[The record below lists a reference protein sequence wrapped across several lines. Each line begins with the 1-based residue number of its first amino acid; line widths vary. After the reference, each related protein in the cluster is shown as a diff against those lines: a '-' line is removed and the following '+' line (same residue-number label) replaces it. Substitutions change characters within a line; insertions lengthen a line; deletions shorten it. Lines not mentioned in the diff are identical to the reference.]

1 MLYKS
6 TLYRDK
12 TLNISIPV
20 KAGMPILECTEVWS
34 VWKRHKEDDAIES
47 WEKQPLCLRL
57 MAVSW
62 YKKKTMH
69 TVLLCFCV
77 GQVKITGVQLCLAYQ

>member
-47 WEKQPLCLRL
+47 WEKQPLCLRS

-62 YKKKTMH
+62 YKKKNNAYCSPMF
-69 TVLLCFCV
+69 LY
-77 GQVKITGVQLCLAYQ
+77 GTG

>member
-1 MLYKS
+1 
-6 TLYRDK
+6 
-12 TLNISIPV
+12 
-20 KAGMPILECTEVWS
+20 MPILECTEVWS

-62 YKKKTMH
+62 YKKKPNAYCSP
-69 TVLLCFCV
+69 LFLC
-77 GQVKITGVQLCLAYQ
+77 GTG